1 MHPIYRL
8 AIGSYCQICG
18 LFSLRV
24 HLCEEVVWLEMG
36 PFCNVLHHPLSDDTW
51 PEIKRA
57 NTNIC
62 IFIQTQWQRQRQRQP
77 TICTTTFLTTWCDK
91 TMLKTRQDYTKFKG
105 CECARAK
112 TLHNF
117 DLREILVSEFKRCG
131 EKLLNLKDV
140 EGNFKT

>member
-62 IFIQTQWQRQRQRQP
+62 ILYKHNDKDKDRQHYAP
-77 TICTTTFLTTWCDK
+77 PPF
-91 TMLKTRQDYTKFKG
+91 
-105 CECARAK
+105 
-112 TLHNF
+112 
-117 DLREILVSEFKRCG
+117 
-131 EKLLNLKDV
+131 
-140 EGNFKT
+140 